1 MVFCYT
7 SGVNRKRASIEADRG
22 GSHYSWRAG
31 SAAEDEIA
39 GKERRILTAKI
50 TEESDMETKIDYDG
64 NENRASRTDKEI
76 KEEQAMKTM
85 KRKHTLLNRERD

>member
-22 GSHYSWRAG
+22 GSHYSWRME

-50 TEESDMETKIDYDG
+50 TEESDMETNIDEDG
-64 NENRASRTDKEI
+64 NENRACRTG
-76 KEEQAMKTM
+76 EQGETNKTGF
-85 KRKHTLLNRERD
+85 HGGSVVE

>member
-1 MVFCYT
+1 MA
-7 SGVNRKRASIEADRG
+7 SGERNRTQ
-22 GSHYSWRAG
+22 
-31 SAAEDEIA
+31 
-39 GKERRILTAKI
+39 ERRRTLIILTAKI